1 MTQENASSKRPGI
14 LAIVLSTIG
23 VLAILI
29 VLSFVALIVFAV
41 HSASNSFQDVMGSS
55 LTSHKSSSKLNY
67 AVPHKAIPYI
77 AGIKLMGEINDATAS
92 EVIDKLE
99 TAKDDSSAVGILLEV
114 NSPGGSVVP
123 SQEMYDEVKKVKA
136 VKPVVVYVREMAAS
150 GAYYSSASASK
161 IIANRGSIIGSIGVI
176 MEGFEADKLIQ
187 FLKITPNTIKT
198 GSLKDTGSPMRPMNN
213 NDKKY
218 LQDLIEDTH
227 KEFVADVV
235 EGRATTNEAMN
246 FMSDGRVV
254 LAPQALKLKL
264 IDAIGSKDVALSE
277 IGTLAKQ
284 KTTPELFY
292 YENIDSLSDLFSQK
306 LSGELSDMVKTS
318 VTKIFSENETSI
330 LKAK

>member
-1 MTQENASSKRPGI
+1 MSQENCASKRTGV

-23 VLAILI
+23 VLAILC

-41 HSASNSFQDVMGSS
+41 HSASSSFQGVMSSS
-55 LTSHKSSSKLNY
+55 LMSHKSNSKLNY
-67 AVPHKAIPYI
+67 AVPSKSAPYI

-99 TAKDDSSAVGILLEV
+99 TAKDDSSAIGILLEV

-187 FLKITPNTIKT
+187 FLKNT
-198 GSLKDTGSPMRPMNN
+198 
-213 NDKKY
+213 
-218 LQDLIEDTH
+218 
-227 KEFVADVV
+227 F
-235 EGRATTNEAMN
+235 
-246 FMSDGRVV
+246 
-254 LAPQALKLKL
+254 
-264 IDAIGSKDVALSE
+264 
-277 IGTLAKQ
+277 
-284 KTTPELFY
+284 
-292 YENIDSLSDLFSQK
+292 
-306 LSGELSDMVKTS
+306 
-318 VTKIFSENETSI
+318 KI
-330 LKAK
+330 